1 MALQGK
7 HILVGISGG
16 IAAYKIPELI
26 RGLVKAGAEV
36 RVATT
41 RHALEFV
48 TELTLQTVS
57 GHPVYSDVFAAIN
70 AHATEHISLPEWCD
84 AMIVAPATANVV
96 AKMAAGIADD
106 ALTTTICSC
115 VARKPILIAPAMN
128 DKMWENP
135 ATQHAVETI
144 RSWQNVR
151 VIEPAEGPLACGVV
165 GKGRMPEAEEL
176 QEALEYVLTPPTLA
190 GQRILITAGGTQE
203 PIDPVR
209 FISNYS
215 TGKMGV
221 ALAQVCAR
229 RGAEVTM
236 VCGSM
241 SVTPRNPFG
250 AIHRIDALSAQ
261 EMYEA
266 CIAQWPRMNSAILCA
281 AVADFTPCEKAE
293 NKIKKGDRSLVNG
306 DRSLVIGGK
315 PSSAEATPP
324 VNREDAPG
332 DRSLVISD
340 RSLVNGGKPS
350 SAEATPPVSREDAPG
365 EWSLSL
371 KETADIAKALGQ
383 SKRPDQKLIGF
394 ALETQHEIENALHK
408 MERKN
413 LDAIVL
419 NSLRDKGAGFGV
431 DTNRVT
437 IIRADGNSLEL
448 PLLSK
453 AEAANE
459 IIRYSFLLEEAE

>member
-135 ATQHAVETI
+135 ATQHAIETI

-176 QEALEYVLTPPTLA
+176 QEALEYVLTPRTLA

-293 NKIKKGDRSLVNG
+293 NKIKKGELKVESQKSKVESQESNVESQELKVESQKSKVESQKSKVERRKSKDESQESNVF
-306 DRSLVIGGK
+306 
-315 PSSAEATPP
+315 
-324 VNREDAPG
+324 
-332 DRSLVISD
+332 
-340 RSLVNGGKPS
+340 
-350 SAEATPPVSREDAPG
+350 
-365 EWSLSL
+365 SLSL

>member
-176 QEALEYVLTPPTLA
+176 QEALEYALTPRTLA

-306 DRSLVIGGK
+306 DRSLVNGGK

-324 VNREDAPG
+324 VN
-332 DRSLVISD
+332 
-340 RSLVNGGKPS
+340 
-350 SAEATPPVSREDAPG
+350 REDAPG

>member
-144 RSWQNVR
+144 LSWQNVR

-176 QEALEYVLTPPTLA
+176 QEALEYALTPRTLA

-261 EMYEA
+261 EMYEV

-293 NKIKKGDRSLVNG
+293 NKIKKGDRSLV
-306 DRSLVIGGK
+306 IG
-315 PSSAEATPP
+315 
-324 VNREDAPG
+324 
-332 DRSLVISD
+332 D

-365 EWSLSL
+365 EWSPSL

>member
-135 ATQHAVETI
+135 ATQHAIETI

-176 QEALEYVLTPPTLA
+176 QEALEYVLTPRTLA
-190 GQRILITAGGTQE
+190 GQRILITAGGSQE

-261 EMYEA
+261 DMYEA

-293 NKIKKGDRSLVNG
+293 NKIKKGELKV
-306 DRSLVIGGK
+306 
-315 PSSAEATPP
+315 E
-324 VNREDAPG
+324 
-332 DRSLVISD
+332 
-340 RSLVNGGKPS
+340 
-350 SAEATPPVSREDAPG
+350 SRESNVF
-365 EWSLSL
+365 SLSL

>member
-1 MALQGK
+1 MALEGK

-135 ATQHAVETI
+135 ATQHAIETI

-151 VIEPAEGPLACGVV
+151 VIEPAEGPLACGTN
-165 GKGRMPEAEEL
+165 GKGRMPEVEDL
-176 QEALEYVLTPPTLA
+176 QEAIQYALTPQTLH
-190 GQRILITAGGTQE
+190 GQHILITAGGTQE

-221 ALAQVCAR
+221 ALAQACAR
-229 RGAEVTM
+229 RGADVTM
-236 VCGSM
+236 VCGAM
-241 SVTPRNPFG
+241 SATLHNPFG

-261 EMYEA
+261 DMYEA
-266 CIAQWPRMNSAILCA
+266 CIAQWPHMNSAILCA

-293 NKIKKGDRSLVNG
+293 NKIKKGDWSLVN
-306 DRSLVIGGK
+306 
-315 PSSAEATPP
+315 
-324 VNREDAPG
+324 
-332 DRSLVISD
+332 
-340 RSLVNGGKPS
+340 
-350 SAEATPPVSREDAPG
+350 G

-394 ALETQHEIENALHK
+394 ALETQHEKENALHK

-413 LDAIVL
+413 LNAIVL

-437 IIRADGNSLEL
+437 VLRADGNSLEL

-453 AEAANE
+453 EEVANQ
-459 IIRYSFLLEEAE
+459 IIRYSILLEEAE

>member
-176 QEALEYVLTPPTLA
+176 QEALEYALTPRTLA

-293 NKIKKGDRSLVNG
+293 NKIKKGDRSLVIG
-306 DRSLVIGGK
+306 DRSLVIGDR
-315 PSSAEATPP
+315 SL
-324 VNREDAPG
+324 VIG
-332 DRSLVISD
+332 DRSLVIGD
-340 RSLVNGGKPS
+340 RSLVIGGKPS

>member
-293 NKIKKGDRSLVNG
+293 NKIKKGDRSLV
-306 DRSLVIGGK
+306 IG
-315 PSSAEATPP
+315 
-324 VNREDAPG
+324 
-332 DRSLVISD
+332 D

-365 EWSLSL
+365 EWSVSL

>member
-16 IAAYKIPELI
+16 IAAYQIPELI

-176 QEALEYVLTPPTLA
+176 QEALEYALTPRTLA

-293 NKIKKGDRSLVNG
+293 NKIKKGELKVESQKSKVESQKLKV
-306 DRSLVIGGK
+306 
-315 PSSAEATPP
+315 E
-324 VNREDAPG
+324 
-332 DRSLVISD
+332 
-340 RSLVNGGKPS
+340 
-350 SAEATPPVSREDAPG
+350 SRESNVF
-365 EWSLSL
+365 SLSL

-383 SKRPDQKLIGF
+383 SKRPEQKLIGF
-394 ALETQHEIENALHK
+394 ALETQHEIEDALHK

>member
-176 QEALEYVLTPPTLA
+176 QEALEYALTPRTLA

-293 NKIKKGDRSLVNG
+293 NKIKKGESKVESQESN
-306 DRSLVIGGK
+306 VF
-315 PSSAEATPP
+315 
-324 VNREDAPG
+324 
-332 DRSLVISD
+332 
-340 RSLVNGGKPS
+340 
-350 SAEATPPVSREDAPG
+350 
-365 EWSLSL
+365 SLSL